1 MQVEV
6 KLYGHF
12 RNYLPREAVNGKTV
26 VTLPDGATTMRVFE
40 TLGIPLEVDE
50 GIYVVVANDEEIMLD
65 TPLKDGDKISLFPP
79 LPGG

>member
-6 KLYGHF
+6 KLFGHF
-12 RNYLPREAVNGKTV
+12 RNYLPPSAVNGKTV
-26 VTLPDGATTMRVFE
+26 VALPDGANTMHVFE
-40 TLGIPLEVDE
+40 KLAIPLEVDE

>member
-1 MQVEV
+1 M
-6 KLYGHF
+6 H
-12 RNYLPREAVNGKTV
+12 
-26 VTLPDGATTMRVFE
+26 VFE
-40 TLGIPLEVDE
+40 KLAIPLEVDE